1 MNYTLPA
8 TPGMTSVVTLVAQA
22 YGTDSYN
29 TSTYN
34 GDTTTAVTAPP
45 SGPSA
50 PQTGY
55 FTDPPLFTF
64 PLLLGVAIVV
74 GSLSFVL
81 SRILRRR
88 RK

>member
-8 TPGMTSVVTLVAQA
+8 IPETTSVMTLVAQA
-22 YGTDSYN
+22 YGTDSYS

-34 GDTTTAVTAPP
+34 GTTTTTTTPP
-45 SGPSA
+45 PTGPGA

-64 PLLLGVAIVV
+64 PLLLGIAIVV